1 MIFSSYTLLKLIF
14 MHCLSL
20 FVSFYKIIERIM
32 VKKQNSL
39 F

>member
-20 FVSFYKIIERIM
+20 FVSFYKITRENNGE
-32 VKKQNSL
+32 KPK
-39 F
+39 